1 MTEVAPP
8 SQASGLEPSA
18 VDGDVA
24 GIAGAD
30 VAQPP
35 SPPDS
40 APVLI
45 TEQEVLLATTA
56 TAQLRRRTS
65 LRGAVGRV
73 VEMTRSWRQ
82 ARADS
87 RPIRHDRPS
96 RSAYL
101 ERSGMAREMWRL

>member
-1 MTEVAPP
+1 MTELATP
-8 SQASGLEPSA
+8 SGASGLESPA
-18 VDGDVA
+18 GDGDAA
-24 GIAGAD
+24 GLDAAV
-30 VAQPP
+30 VAQTA
-35 SPPDS
+35 PPDG

-45 TEQEVLLATTA
+45 TGQEVLLATTA

-65 LRGAVGRV
+65 LRGAVGRFV
-73 VEMTRSWRQ
+73 ATARSWRQ

-101 ERSGMAREMWRL
+101 ERSVMAREMWRL